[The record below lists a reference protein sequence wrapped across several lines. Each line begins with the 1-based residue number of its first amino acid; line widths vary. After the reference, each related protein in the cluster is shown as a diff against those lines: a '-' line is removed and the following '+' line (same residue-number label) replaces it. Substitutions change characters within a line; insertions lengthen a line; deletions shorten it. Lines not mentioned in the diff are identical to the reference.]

1 MWHRAGRTYHDTML
15 DAATRGLQNWARHKE
30 QIIPFGFSWL
40 FIVSVDATMVAI
52 GAIATAQRPLAEW
65 PVCLAAMAVAFMP
78 WLLFFIFNIST
89 MEGLAIGSAW
99 TAGTAILLFATSTPI
114 PGDFAP
120 LLLSLTVGVVTAL
133 TSLRGGALATA
144 AAPAVL
150 VVAAAQHRVDTP
162 LLYFAFVGIGWL
174 VGHLMRVQQELL
186 TKQREAQAQLS
197 AHAVADERRR
207 IAREVHDVIA
217 HTLSIT
223 LLHLT
228 AARHALQDDGQ
239 DELAVVAL
247 QQAESSGRQAM
258 TDIRHTV
265 GLLDDDSGVRAPEPG
280 VSDIPTL
287 TAEFVRAGLH
297 VTFQSKGDANRLS
310 AAAGLAMY
318 RVAQES
324 LANIA
329 KHAPSSPTTIRLVVT
344 ETGAELCIVNHLPS
358 PHEATATPGRGIRGM
373 RQRIELLGGTIDVGP
388 TSEGWSV
395 HASVP
400 VERPE
405 TRWSIPTCAS

>member
-1 MWHRAGRTYHDTML
+1 ML

-30 QIIPFGFSWL
+30 RIIPFGFSWV

-52 GAIATAQRPLAEW
+52 GAIATAQRPIAEW
-65 PVCLAAMAVAFMP
+65 PVCLAAMVVAFTP
-78 WLLFFIFNIST
+78 WLLFFIFDVST
-89 MEGLAIGSAW
+89 LEGLAIGAAW
-99 TAGTAILLFATSTPI
+99 TAGTTILLFATSTPI

-133 TSLRGGALATA
+133 TSLRGGAVA
-144 AAPAVL
+144 AAFATAVL
-150 VVAAAQHRVDTP
+150 VVAAAQHRLDTP
-162 LLYFAFVGIGWL
+162 FLYVAFIGIGWL
-174 VGHLMRVQQELL
+174 IGHLMRFQQELL
-186 TKQREAQAQLS
+186 KKQREAQAQLS

-265 GLLDDDSGVRAPEPG
+265 GLLDDDSAARAPEPSI
-280 VSDIPTL
+280 SDIPTL
-287 TAEFVRAGLH
+287 TAEFGRAGLN
-297 VTFQSKGDANRLS
+297 VAFQTSGDVSRVS

-344 ETGAELCIVNHLPS
+344 ATGAALCVVNRLPS
-358 PHEATATPGRGIRGM
+358 THEETVSTPGRGIRGM

-388 TSEGWSV
+388 SPEGWSV
-395 HASVP
+395 RASVP
-400 VERPE
+400 LESPE
-405 TRWSIPTCAS
+405 TRWPTPTCAS